1 MSNPI
6 LPSAILTDFVA
17 AIKAI
22 TPSETAHSG
31 SGFTFVLSREQAEG
45 AGLRTFTLEL
55 EPTGDGPL
63 TGCGNDFVFLL
74 RVVTSYRGLKRYDAQ
89 CYIAEDNR
97 QLWQTLALRS
107 GSLDGLQEVLWTA
120 PGFEYEDQTDG
131 AIWGSHVFSVRYISG
146 NSP

>member
-22 TPSETAHSG
+22 VPAETGLSSAR
-31 SGFTFVLSREQAEG
+31 FTFVRSREQAEG
-45 AGLRTFTLEL
+45 AGLRTFTLEI
-55 EPTGDGPL
+55 EQTGDGPL
-63 TGCGNDFVFLL
+63 TGCGNDFVFTLN
-74 RVVTSYRGLKRYDAQ
+74 VITSYRGLQRFDAQ
-89 CYIAEDNR
+89 CMIAEDNR

-120 PGFEYEDQTDG
+120 PGFEYEDQTDV
-131 AIWGSHVFSVRYISG
+131 AIWRSHVFSVRYISG